1 MPDNDAHPPSTV
13 PDAPPMSTV
22 ELAVDRLKT
31 ALYVALVLLLFVGA
45 FFFNSIFIFI
55 DSGEAGVRWRRLQ
68 GGTQM
73 VTYDEGFHLIWPWD
87 RMYVYDVRVQ
97 ESDLEALIYAQDGL
111 EIRAQVSVRF
121 RPRAERLPWLHKDI
135 GPEYI
140 KKLVEPEI
148 ISTLRKVLGNFT
160 PSDIYAKDEE
170 GLLQELAETMEA
182 DFDSEYV
189 TLDKFLVKQLL
200 LPEHIQAAIQDKL
213 EEEQRAKAYYFILEK
228 EQYER
233 ERRII
238 EATGIR
244 DFEEIAGVNIL
255 RWRGLEVTEALATSE
270 NSKVVIAGTGSDQLP
285 IILNTEGAAA
295 PAREATAAAPEPVVP
310 SPRST
315 TPTEPAPPAD
325 EEAPQ

>member
-1 MPDNDAHPPSTV
+1 MPDNDATPPHGF
-13 PDAPPMSTV
+13 PDTPPMSTV
-22 ELAVDRLKT
+22 ELTADRLRT
-31 ALYVALVLLLFVGA
+31 ALYVALVVLLFACA

-55 DSGEAGVRWRRLQ
+55 DSGQAGVRWRRLQ
-68 GGTQM
+68 GGTQL
-73 VTYDEGFHLIWPWD
+73 VTYTEGLQIIWPWD
-87 RMYVYDVRVQ
+87 RMYLYDVRVQ
-97 ESDLEALIYAQDGL
+97 ESDLKARIYAQDGL
-111 EIRAQVSVRF
+111 EINVEVSVRF
-121 RPRAERLPWLHKDI
+121 RPRAERLPWLHKEI
-135 GPEYI
+135 GPDYI
-140 KKLVEPEI
+140 RKIVEPEI

-160 PSDIYAKDEE
+160 PADIYAKDEE
-170 GLLQELAETMEA
+170 GLLQELSETMEA

-189 TLDKFLVKQLL
+189 VLDKFLVKQLL
-200 LPEHIQAAIQDKL
+200 LPEHIQAAIQAKL

-244 DFEEIAGVNIL
+244 DFEEISGVNIL

-295 PAREATAAAPEPVVP
+295 PAREASALA
-310 SPRST
+310 R
-315 TPTEPAPPAD
+315 
-325 EEAPQ
+325 EAPDAEQPGAGGG